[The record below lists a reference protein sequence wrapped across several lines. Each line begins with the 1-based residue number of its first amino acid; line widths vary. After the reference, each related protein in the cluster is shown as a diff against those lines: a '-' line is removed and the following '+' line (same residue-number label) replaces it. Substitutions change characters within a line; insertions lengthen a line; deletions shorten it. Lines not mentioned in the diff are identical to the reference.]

1 MFLGQYAHTIDSKGR
16 LTLPAKFRPGFED
29 GIVITLGLDGCLFA
43 FPRAKWGELAARIE
57 ALPITNPDART
68 FARLMFANADDSEPD
83 RQGRVLIPAFLR
95 EYAHLEGDVVVTGL
109 NSRIELW
116 DPARWQEVRAATA
129 ERGGLNA
136 EHLAGLGI

>member
-43 FPRAKWGELAARIE
+43 FPRAKWEELAARIE
-57 ALPITNPDART
+57 ALPITNPDARN

-95 EYAHLEGDVVVTGL
+95 EYAHLDSDVIVTGL
-109 NSRIELW
+109 SSRIELW
-116 DPARWQEVRAATA
+116 DPARWREVRATTA
-129 ERGGLNA
+129 ERGGLIA

>member
-16 LTLPAKFRPGFED
+16 LTLPAKFRPGFAD

-43 FPRAKWGELAARIE
+43 FPRAKWEELAARIE
-57 ALPITNPDART
+57 ALPITNPDARN

-83 RQGRVLIPAFLR
+83 RQGRVLLPAFLR
-95 EYAHLEGDVVVTGL
+95 EYAHLDSDVVVTGL
-109 NSRIELW
+109 SSRIELW
-116 DPARWQEVRAATA
+116 NPTRWQEMRATTV
-129 ERGGLNA
+129 ERGGLIA

>member
-1 MFLGQYAHTIDSKGR
+1 MFLGQYTHTIDDKGR
-16 LTLPAKFRPGFED
+16 LTLPAKFRPGCAG

-43 FPRAKWGELAARIE
+43 FPRAKWEELAARIE
-57 ALPITNPDART
+57 SLPLTNPDARN

-83 RQGRVLIPAFLR
+83 RQGRVLIPAYLR
-95 EYAHLEGDVVVTGL
+95 DYAQLVTDVIVSGL

-116 DPARWQEVRAATA
+116 NPARWAEVRTMTV
-129 ERGGLNA
+129 ERGGMIA